1 MLGMCKISYPESS
14 KTNGFRKFKITN
26 LQSVHI
32 IREGFEVN
40 FDARVLPNTYGLKH
54 YRSYLTSTFFSF
66 HERVDIFR
74 EKITQK
80 CKITLQ

>member
-40 FDARVLPNTYGLKH
+40 FAARVLPEAYCLKH
-54 YRSYLTSTFFSF
+54 
-66 HERVDIFR
+66 
-74 EKITQK
+74 
-80 CKITLQ
+80 

>member
-32 IREGFEVN
+32 IREGFEVY
-40 FDARVLPNTYGLKH
+40 FAARVLPEAYSLKH

-66 HERVDIFR
+66 HERMDIFKKR
-74 EKITQK
+74 
-80 CKITLQ
+80 

>member
-32 IREGFEVN
+32 IREGFEVY
-40 FDARVLPNTYGLKH
+40 FAARVLPEAYCLKH
-54 YRSYLTSTFFSF
+54 YRSYLTSTLFSF

>member
-1 MLGMCKISYPESS
+1 MLGMCKISYPESN

-40 FDARVLPNTYGLKH
+40 FAARVLPEAYSLKH

>member
-1 MLGMCKISYPESS
+1 MLGMCKISYPESN

-40 FDARVLPNTYGLKH
+40 FDARVLPNAYSLKH
-54 YRSYLTSTFFSF
+54 YRSYLTSTLFSF

>member
-1 MLGMCKISYPESS
+1 MLGMCKISYPESN

-40 FDARVLPNTYGLKH
+40 FDARVLSNAYGLKH

-66 HERVDIFR
+66 HERVDIFKKR
-74 EKITQK
+74 
-80 CKITLQ
+80 